1 MTDTRPTRYDR
12 RGMLAL
18 GAAGV
23 AALAGCGSPSGGTP
37 TGGGGSPTDATE
49 TSTQTATSTP
59 TGTETAAYMNGVGP
73 DASVSFAVP
82 TDGAELTSTSV
93 QWAATAEGVTIEPA
107 GEVTEGAGHY
117 HVMVD
122 TDPVTPGEV
131 IPSDDAHIHY
141 GSGQTDGVLALEPGE
156 HTLHLQVADGEH
168 RAMGLTD
175 TVDVTVVDEASLS
188 VETSVDGSV
197 VDWTVTAANYTIEPS
212 SSGSNSNAGHLH
224 AVIDTEPVSLGD
236 VIPSDARHVHYG
248 DGSTS
253 GTIDLAEQLGDDY
266 ESGEHTIHFQVG
278 TGTHRATMVHAQTTV
293 TTS

>member
-1 MTDTRPTRYDR
+1 
-12 RGMLAL
+12 
-18 GAAGV
+18 
-23 AALAGCGSPSGGTP
+23 
-37 TGGGGSPTDATE
+37 
-49 TSTQTATSTP
+49 
-59 TGTETAAYMNGVGP
+59 MNGVGP

-93 QWAATAEGVTIEPA
+93 QWDATAEGVTIEAA

-122 TDPVTPGEV
+122 TDPVTPGEI

-141 GSGQTDGVLALEPGE
+141 GTGQTDGVLELEPGE

-175 TVDVTVVDEASLS
+175 TVDVTVADEASLS
-188 VETSVDGSV
+188 VETSVEGSV
-197 VDWTVTAANYTIEPS
+197 VDWTVTAEKYTIEPS
-212 SSGSNSNAGHLH
+212 SSGINSNAGHLH
-224 AVIDTEPVSLGD
+224 AIIDTDPVPLGD
-236 VIPSDARHVHYG
+236 VIPTDARHVHYG

-266 ESGEHTIHFQVG
+266 DPGEHTIHFQVG
-278 TGTHRATMVHAQTTV
+278 TGTHRATMVHVRTTV

>member
-1 MTDTRPTRYDR
+1 MTDDRPTWYER
-12 RGMLAL
+12 RDVLTL
-18 GAAGV
+18 GASGV

-37 TGGGGSPTDATE
+37 TDAGGSPTGA
-49 TSTQTATSTP
+49 
-59 TGTETAAYMNGVGP
+59 TETAAYMNGVGP

-82 TDGAELTSTSV
+82 TDGAGLTSTSV
-93 QWAATAEGVTIEPA
+93 QWAATAEGVTIEAA

-122 TDPVTPGEV
+122 TGPVTPGEV

-141 GSGQTDGVLALEPGE
+141 GTGQTDGVLALEPGE
-156 HTLHLQVADGEH
+156 HTLHLQVADGAH
-168 RAMGLTD
+168 RVMGLTD
-175 TVDVTVVDEASLS
+175 TVEVTAEDTASLDLS
-188 VETSVDGSV
+188 TSVDGSV
-197 VDWTVTAANYTIEPS
+197 VDWTVTADNYTIEPS
-212 SSGSNSNAGHLH
+212 SNGINSDAGHLH
-224 AVIDTEPVSLGD
+224 AIIDADLVSLGD

-253 GTIDLAEQLGDDY
+253 GTIDLAERLGDDY
-266 ESGEHTIHFQVG
+266 EPGEHTLHFQVG